1 MHSMGISVLMD
12 LVHSHSSSNVTDG
25 INMFDGS
32 DGQYFHSGP
41 QGYHWMWDSRCF
53 NYGEWEVMRFFVVQ
67 LAYTGWKSS
76 NSTVSVSMA
85 SRL

>member
-1 MHSMGISVLMD
+1 MGISVLMD

-41 QGYHWMWDSRCF
+41 QGYHWMWILDASTTAV
-53 NYGEWEVMRFFVVQ
+53 GIMRFCCP
-67 LAYTGWKSS
+67 TCDGWKSS